1 MTALIYCPF
10 PDRDTARAV
19 AATLIEERMVA
30 CANILGQVE
39 SLFVWQGAMGKAE
52 EIAVLFKT
60 DATVLEDAIARL
72 GALHPYD
79 TPAITGWRCDAAH
92 PETARWLAS
101 ELASEL
107 GSGAGSA
114 KAEPDPS

>member
-10 PDRDTARAV
+10 PDRDTAREI

-39 SLFVWQGAMGKAE
+39 SLYVWQGVLGEAE

-60 DATVLEDAIARL
+60 DAPMLERAIARL
-72 GALHPYD
+72 GALHPYE
-79 TPAITGWRCDAAH
+79 TPAITGWRCDSAH
-92 PETARWLAS
+92 PATAKWLGT
-101 ELASEL
+101 EL
-107 GSGAGSA
+107 GPQGTESGGN
-114 KAEPDPS
+114 